1 MRASKRNYKKE
12 YKKFQSSP
20 EMIKY
25 RTRLNKENRDRG
37 TYGNGDG
44 MDVSHKGK
52 TTVLEKQSVNR
63 GRMGEGGRKRKV
75 SVKKRRAK
83 QGMIVKKTP
92 KYNLGGMTQNDEIL
106 MNQIMGES
114 VDPEKEPKKEKVRFV
129 DRLKSFLNKRKQ
141 EKTEPMKPIKS
152 KTVEEIPDALPRTE
166 REQREQN
173 LQIASADMAGK
184 LINPGLLPLSV
195 NELMYKN
202 YMDTPRSETGD
213 PDREGAKKEH
223 EILATQAIDR
233 REAFRTERDPIA
245 RDYIENDLFPSV
257 GLMNRDS
264 TKDAWSA
271 ATVSK
276 LAKAFDPSF
285 EGSGNHGN
293 YINRAFN
300 NKSGIGYTAQ
310 PIEKNTQFR
319 VGDILFQG
327 RLKEEKDKDGNKTG
341 KMIPAG
347 PQEYKGFEKAARG
360 KGKWADGYGSH
371 TDIIVDVVRRG
382 DETYYVVQGGNIS
395 GKMKLKELSAAQL
408 VAQYEGRLTQ

>member
-1 MRASKRNYKKE
+1 
-12 YKKFQSSP
+12 
-20 EMIKY
+20 
-25 RTRLNKENRDRG
+25 
-37 TYGNGDG
+37 

-114 VDPEKEPKKEKVRFV
+114 VDPEREPKKEKVRFV

-141 EKTEPMKPIKS
+141 EQTEPMKTIKS
-152 KTVEEIPDALPRTE
+152 KTVEEIPAAEPRTE
-166 REQREQN
+166 REQMEQN
-173 LQIASADMAGK
+173 LSIASADMAGK
-184 LINPGLLPLSV
+184 LINPGLLPPSV
-195 NELMYKN
+195 NELMHEN
-202 YMDTPRSETGD
+202 YMDTPLSERGD
-213 PDREGAKKEH
+213 PDREGAKKER
-223 EILATQAIDR
+223 EILATQAIDQKG
-233 REAFRTERDPIA
+233 AFRDEGDPIA
-245 RDYIENDLFPSV
+245 REYIEDDLFPSV
-257 GLMNRDS
+257 GYMDADS

-285 EGSGNHGN
+285 EGSSNHGE
-293 YINRAFN
+293 YIRKAFQ

-310 PIEKNTQFR
+310 PIKDKTQFR
-319 VGDILFQG
+319 VGDILFEG
-327 RLKEEKDKDGNKTG
+327 RLDDDGNPLGPQTYKEFEKDAK
-341 KMIPAG
+341 
-347 PQEYKGFEKAARG
+347 G
-360 KGKWADGYGSH
+360 KGKYADGLYGSH

-382 DETYYVVQGGNIS
+382 DKTYYVVQGGNIG
-395 GKMKLKELSAAQL
+395 GKMRLQEYTAAQL
-408 VAQYEGRLTQ
+408 AAKYEGRLTQ

>member
-1 MRASKRNYKKE
+1 MKRNYKKE

-75 SVKKRRAK
+75 SVKKRRA
-83 QGMIVKKTP
+83 QEGMMVKKTP
-92 KYNLGGMTQNDEIL
+92 MSENLMRDQQFMTEPVVEERDKKPLRER
-106 MNQIMGES
+106 
-114 VDPEKEPKKEKVRFV
+114 VKEFFANRK
-129 DRLKSFLNKRKQ
+129 KRKL
-141 EKTEPMKPIKS
+141 EESAPMTPIKS
-152 KTVEEIPDALPRTE
+152 PVRLE
-166 REQREQN
+166 RETDGLGEARTDLLPKPEPAVSTDREIQEQ
-173 LQIASADMAGK
+173 LLGIASRQMSEY
-184 LINPGLLPLSV
+184 LIDP
-195 NELMYKN
+195 
-202 YMDTPRSETGD
+202 ETGS
-213 PDREGAKKEH
+213 
-223 EILATQAIDR
+223 
-233 REAFRTERDPIA
+233 FRLESDPIA
-245 RDYIENDLFPSV
+245 KEYIEDDLFPSV

-327 RLKEEKDKDGNKTG
+327 RLKEEKDKDGNETG

-371 TDIIVDVVRRG
+371 TDIIVDVTTRDGKTV
-382 DETYYVVQGGNIS
+382 YLVQGGNMS
-395 GKMKLKELSAAQL
+395 DKMRLKEFTAEQL
-408 VAQYEGRLTQ
+408 VAEYKGRLTQ